1 MWLYIRVL
9 KVVVIQ
15 ASALPQVTQEITIRD
30 IFNDHKNRIFEVE
43 QRKVGLKVHQNIL
56 LPGKAGV
63 LCFHVMKAS
72 GNDDDDDNYDDDDDN
87 DDDDDDA
94 AADDDDDDDD
104 DDCDAYDDYNE
115 DEEHGKLVTLMA
127 LIVKIT
133 TMGKVERGLT
143 STPSI
148 NI

>member
-43 QRKVGLKVHQNIL
+43 QRKEGLKVHQNIL
-56 LPGKAGV
+56 LPSKAGV

-72 GNDDDDDNYDDDDDN
+72 GNDDDDDDDDDNYDDDDD
-87 DDDDDDA
+87 DDY
-94 AADDDDDDDD
+94 DDDDDDD
-104 DDCDAYDDYNE
+104 DDCDAYDDYTE
-115 DEEHGKLVTLMA
+115 DEEHGKLVTVMA
-127 LIVKIT
+127 LIVKKM
-133 TMGKVERGLT
+133 TMGKWKEV
-143 STPSI
+143 
-148 NI
+148 